1 MKRLL
6 SKIRNK
12 LCSSK
17 NLKYGFT
24 NSTFLEGESVIKHFK
39 ADSSEDGYTNEVTAL
54 RVLSGKLPIPKL
66 ISSDP
71 QQQKIRTE
79 LVAGIHA
86 ADIIDASSINQV
98 HQRCGE
104 LLANLHA
111 LPVELFPRQPNSPDD
126 VIVHGDF
133 NTKNILVSESSH
145 AIVALLD
152 WEQVHLGNPL
162 EDLCWYE
169 WVLRR
174 NHSGNSA
181 SDPLK
186 HFYMGYSTHPSWP
199 DRHQGILDRLNSI
212 IDGLKEDNQPTDAIK
227 YWESHLKEA
236 EAFQEI

>member
-6 SKIRNK
+6 YRIKNK
-12 LCSSK
+12 LCPSK

-24 NSTFLEGESVIKHFK
+24 NSTRLQGESVIKHFK
-39 ADSSEDGYTNEVTAL
+39 ANSSEDGYTNEVKAL
-54 RVLSGKLPIPKL
+54 GVLSGKLPIPEL
-66 ISSDP
+66 ISSDSE
-71 QQQKIRTE
+71 QKKIRTK

-86 ADIIDASSINQV
+86 ADITDSISINQV

-111 LPVELFPRQPNSPDD
+111 LPVDLFPQTPNSPDD

-133 NTKNILVSESSH
+133 NTKNILVSKSDH

-152 WEQVHLGNPL
+152 WEQVHLGKPL
-162 EDLCWYE
+162 EDICWYE

-174 NHSGNSA
+174 NDSSNDV
-181 SDPLK
+181 SDQLK
-186 HFYMGYSTHPSWP
+186 HFYIGYGTQPSWA

-212 IDGLKEDNQPTDAIK
+212 IDGLKDDNEPTDAIE
-227 YWESHLKEA
+227 YWMKLLKEA